1 MLLGISSP
9 MVADIQNSMRKPSV
23 KTILGVVRT
32 EAHLVHFNSHP
43 TGIYRPCSSC
53 SESGNN
59 NYHIIYDCPLAKY
72 VWMIL
77 SIAINIITGI
87 DMRITVKIT
96 LLNNINR
103 KHIKV
108 ADIEGMQ
115 SGIFIL
121 PINTSHSL
129 YDWTEILRMVEILC
143 FNHFWYNRWS
153 FWLLFAPKTAEN
165 TVCEGLITRQQII
178 PCGKL

>member
-1 MLLGISSP
+1 
-9 MVADIQNSMRKPSV
+9 
-23 KTILGVVRT
+23 
-32 EAHLVHFNSHP
+32 
-43 TGIYRPCSSC
+43 
-53 SESGNN
+53 
-59 NYHIIYDCPLAKY
+59 
-72 VWMIL
+72 MIL

-103 KHIKV
+103 KHIEV

-143 FNHFWYNRWS
+143 FNHFGVFGS
-153 FWLLFAPKTAEN
+153 FFNEFNLTALK
-165 TVCEGLITRQQII
+165 CL
-178 PCGKL
+178 